1 MLKLNSHGSKINSL
15 REIIHQNPL
24 DILCI
29 DETKLDESFPDRQ
42 FQLRLSISAFS
53 QRQELKRGCKMI
65 FSEKT

>member
-42 FQLRLSISAFS
+42 FQLRLSVSAFS
-53 QRQELKRGCKMI
+53 QRQELKRGW
-65 FSEKT
+65 